1 MDLPLDINLFHQQ
14 QRQPELPRNRESE
27 AILTEIL
34 NIIIKDMKNRIAKG
48 KPGPAELDLDRALQ
62 LIEQGTLEIRLAQGN
77 PPRPEL
83 VVAFET
89 DL

>member
-1 MDLPLDINLFHQQ
+1 
-14 QRQPELPRNRESE
+14 
-27 AILTEIL
+27 
-34 NIIIKDMKNRIAKG
+34 MKNRIAKG